1 MKISK
6 NLPMIILI
14 WFIIFTFFVGLGVC
28 LSPEVTKE
36 SMMNILK
43 GTNKEGMT
51 TQEMT
56 EMTETPET
64 PESNPSCPN
73 MLVKSGNK
81 LMLYFAHLPKSEV
94 NPMVF
99 NTLEEYSAFI
109 ETQRENGVRCP
120 VLFLQ
125 EESNTQGEDVYRMRP
140 NPYDMNG
147 GGNVL
152 PVQPLQPMDEPVK
165 IDDAS
170 RSGTTFNANMY
181 PGFDSHGT
189 YIGVYTTLDQI
200 HDSTQSTKMS
210 DNPMDTNWG
219 GVQHSQQAVNSGKY
233 DDRIVGKQTM
243 VPKVLA

>member
-1 MKISK
+1 MKMISMK
-6 NLPMIILI
+6 NLPLIILM
-14 WFIIFTFFVGLGVC
+14 WFVVFTFLVGLGVC
-28 LSPEVTKE
+28 LSPDITQE
-36 SMMNILK
+36 SMMNFLQ
-43 GTNKEGMT
+43 GGPKEGMT
-51 TQEMT
+51 TNEEEPSQVED
-56 EMTETPET
+56 
-64 PESNPSCPN
+64 NPNCPN

-81 LMLYFAHLPKSEV
+81 LMLYFSNLPKSDV
-94 NPMVF
+94 NPIVF

-109 ETQRENGVRCP
+109 ETQRKEGLRCP
-120 VLFLQ
+120 ILFLQ
-125 EESNTQGEDVYRMRP
+125 EETNTQGEEVYRMRP
-140 NPYDMNG
+140 NPYELNG

-152 PVQPLQPMDEPVK
+152 PVQPQAPQVVK

-170 RSGTTFNANMY
+170 RSGHTYNANLY

-200 HDSTQSTKMS
+200 HDSTQANQLS

-219 GVQHSQQAVNSGKY
+219 GVQYSQEAVESGKY